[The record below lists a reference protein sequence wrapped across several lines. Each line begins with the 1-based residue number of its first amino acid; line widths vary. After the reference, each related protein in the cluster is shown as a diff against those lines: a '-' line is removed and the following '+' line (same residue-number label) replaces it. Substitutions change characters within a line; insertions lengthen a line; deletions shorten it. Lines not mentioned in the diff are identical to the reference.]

1 MTKSNRLRLYF
12 WVFLAL
18 NLGFIAWSR
27 TYLKPLSTRDIVKFE
42 VAKTLPAAEQIMTN
56 WKQSGKFEKAQ
67 QSIQADYVFI
77 LLYSAGF
84 ITCVLLLSRL
94 SKHELLHRTGR
105 FITALVPIAAVCDVF
120 ENIAMTRTLSG
131 AASNFYVTLAYD
143 MAVAKFS
150 IIILTLIFLLI
161 CLLFWIGSKFA
172 PKYEALSA
180 QN

>member
-1 MTKSNRLRLYF
+1 MNKSSRLRLYF

-27 TYLKPLSTRDIVKFE
+27 TSLKPLSTRDIVKFE
-42 VAKTLPAAEQIMTN
+42 VAKTLPKAQDILTE
-56 WKQSGKFEKAQ
+56 WKQAGQIEKAQ
-67 QSIQADYVFI
+67 DSIRADYVFI
-77 LLYSAGF
+77 LLYTAGF

-94 SKHELLHRTGR
+94 SKHELLLRMGR
-105 FITALVPIAAVCDVF
+105 FITFLLPVAAVCDVI

-131 AASNFYVTLAYD
+131 HVTSFNVTLAYD

-150 IIILTLIFLLI
+150 IIILTIIFLFI
-161 CLLFWIGSKFA
+161 CLLFWIGSKFT
-172 PKYEALSA
+172 PKYKTLSP

>member
-1 MTKSNRLRLYF
+1 MNKSRRLSLYF

-27 TYLKPLSTRDIVKFE
+27 TYLKPLTTRDIVKFE
-42 VAKTLPAAEQIMTN
+42 VAKTVPAAEQIITE
-56 WKQSGKFEKAQ
+56 WKLTGKFEKAK
-67 QSIQADYVFI
+67 QSIQADYLFI
-77 LLYSAGF
+77 ILYSTGF

-94 SKHELLHRTGR
+94 SKHELLQRTGR
-105 FITALVPIAAVCDVF
+105 FITGMIPIAAVCDVI
-120 ENIAMTRTLSG
+120 ENIAMTRCLAG
-131 AASNFYVTLAYD
+131 HASNFYVTLSYD

-150 IIILTLIFLLI
+150 IVILTLIFLFI

-172 PKYEALSA
+172 PKYKALSP